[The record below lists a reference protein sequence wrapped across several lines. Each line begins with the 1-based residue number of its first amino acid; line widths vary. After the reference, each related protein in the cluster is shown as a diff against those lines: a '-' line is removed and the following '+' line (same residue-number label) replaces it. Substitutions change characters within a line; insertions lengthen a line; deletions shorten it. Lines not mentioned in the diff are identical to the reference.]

1 MTAFAAADD
10 VVSDHLAFRSVARR
24 LFGNIKQRFVGEDT
38 RRASLTSSGF
48 GACRISRI
56 EASPHGVL
64 GDHVCDRS
72 HRVDAIKLLLQVA
85 GTTRFR
91 QGDRVEAL
99 SPGTWVI
106 YDPTRPYFILNTT
119 GIEQIILQLPRQLF
133 PRPALALLARPRL
146 FRSDAEGL
154 PQIIAALASSSVKE
168 AAALDAVARARVG
181 ETLAHLA
188 ISLVGASEPKGQV
201 ENASLELLCGRVKA
215 HITAHCRDT
224 TLTVDSIAALMGC
237 SRRYIYRAFEAD
249 ATSPERFLWD
259 TRLDRCRDRLATPE
273 SARLSISEI
282 AFAYGFN
289 SSAHFSRAF
298 KERFGRSPREFR
310 RAAFHEGRPASFQDF
325 AREGPA
331 APPAR

>member
-10 VVSDHLAFRSVARR
+10 VASDHIAFRKVARR
-24 LFGNIKQRFVGEDT
+24 LFGNISQRFVGEAAK
-38 RRASLTSSGF
+38 RAALTSSGF
-48 GACRISRI
+48 GACRVSRI
-56 EASPHGVL
+56 EASPHAVL

-85 GTTRFR
+85 GTARFR
-91 QGDRVEAL
+91 QSDRLEALL

-133 PRPALALLARPRL
+133 PSQALALLARPHL

-154 PQIIAALASSSVKE
+154 PQIIAALARSSVKE

-188 ISLVGASEPKGQV
+188 ISLVGASEAKGNGQV
-201 ENASLELLCGRVKA
+201 ENASLELLCRRVKA

-224 TLTVDSIAALMGC
+224 SLTVDSIAALMGC

-249 ATSPERFLWD
+249 DTSPERFLWD

-273 SARLSISEI
+273 NAHLSISEI
-282 AFAYGFN
+282 AFTYGFN

-310 RAAFHEGRPASFQDF
+310 RG
-325 AREGPA
+325 
-331 APPAR
+331 AP